1 MASRVKFAGHERVF
15 QGDSEDKKG
24 DQANKFHS
32 LFDTTDAML
41 RRSQS
46 DFVCPVGGG
55 GGGGWGLRYVS
66 AAVKAMVF
74 KQFTLG

>member
-15 QGDSEDKKG
+15 QGDREDKKG

-32 LFDTTDAML
+32 LFDTTDAMV
-41 RRSQS
+41 RRSQR

-55 GGGGWGLRYVS
+55 GGYKSESLGLE
-66 AAVKAMVF
+66 
-74 KQFTLG
+74 